1 MKLAELLVDTKLAW
15 IEFPGCEGFEVEV
28 ANLSRKELV
37 NLRKKCLK
45 TRFDRKT
52 RQAEEELDDE
62 KFVNEFTK
70 ATIKNWKGFKLKY
83 LEDLLLVDLTDSD
96 PEDELEYNFENAHA
110 LVSNSTEFDNWLN
123 EVVFDLANFRGGSK
137 GGTVAKTGRVAKQ
150 PAE

>member
-83 LEDLLLVDLTDSD
+83 LEDLLLVDLIMLHLVLRHLA
-96 PEDELEYNFENAHA
+96 LERGTMNGD
-110 LVSNSTEFDNWLN
+110 LVI
-123 EVVFDLANFRGGSK
+123 
-137 GGTVAKTGRVAKQ
+137 
-150 PAE
+150 